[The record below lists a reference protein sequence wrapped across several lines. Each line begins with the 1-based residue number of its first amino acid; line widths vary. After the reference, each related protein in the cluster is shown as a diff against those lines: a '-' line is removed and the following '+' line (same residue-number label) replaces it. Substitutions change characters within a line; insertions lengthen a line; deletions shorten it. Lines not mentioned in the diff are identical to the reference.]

1 MQIPLPQE
9 VVEDSGMRE
18 VHGLGDV
25 NYVDDTFR
33 EKQVELGE
41 VTVHKTA
48 LLVQSHE
55 DLRVGI
61 EKVKMNK
68 SPTRMFDSSL
78 YLQNLLQN
86 TVTQSSLSPAEPGQR
101 RP

>member
-48 LLVQSHE
+48 LLVQPHE
-55 DLRVGI
+55 GGS
-61 EKVKMNK
+61 ESGN
-68 SPTRMFDSSL
+68 
-78 YLQNLLQN
+78 
-86 TVTQSSLSPAEPGQR
+86 
-101 RP
+101 